1 MHKERTL
8 DNVYS
13 ACEKEGS
20 FIPLA
25 KIDKEQIK
33 SMVGIALVDYDS
45 AKGWAKETP
54 KESGRWNAIYK
65 IHYDVLHTLA
75 EAFVLFDVIKTK
87 THEALF
93 AYLCKK
99 HEELVLDWGFL
110 EMIRTK
116 RNGSIYYGSPI
127 SYGDWKEAELKMNVY
142 INAIKKAVEEKL
154 KC

>member
-8 DNVYS
+8 DNVYV

-20 FIPLA
+20 FTPLA
-25 KIDKEQIK
+25 KIDIGQLK
-33 SMVGIALVDYDS
+33 SMVGIALVDFES
-45 AKGWAKETP
+45 ARGWAKETP

-65 IHYDVLHTLA
+65 IHYDVLHALA
-75 EAFVLFDVIKTK
+75 EAFIMFDAVKAK

-99 HEELVLDWGFL
+99 HNGLLLDWGFL
-110 EMIRTK
+110 EKIRTK

-127 SYGDWKEAELKMNVY
+127 GYKDWKEIELQMNVY
-142 INAIKKAVEEKL
+142 INAMKKAVEKKL
-154 KC
+154 KG